1 MKNNLPTAEEF
12 INCEQYWRVTP
23 NQAYPLDLIK

>member
-23 NQAYPLDLIK
+23 KAYPLDLIK